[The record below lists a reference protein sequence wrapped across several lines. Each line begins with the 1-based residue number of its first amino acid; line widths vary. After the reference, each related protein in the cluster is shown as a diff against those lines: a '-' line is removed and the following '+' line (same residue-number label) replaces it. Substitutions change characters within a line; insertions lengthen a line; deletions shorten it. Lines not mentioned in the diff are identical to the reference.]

1 MEDGDIARGR
11 DGSTAGRSCWA
22 CGAEVPQENN
32 YCGKCGQGQGRFV
45 HWYYRHSGAALLSLA
60 AGPFALYFIWRS
72 PVLSRGAKWAY
83 TAAVCSLTWYS
94 VSAALSFWNILRDAA
109 PDLRF

>member
-1 MEDGDIARGR
+1 MDQGNMAPGGA
-11 DGSTAGRSCWA
+11 GSSAGRPCWA
-22 CGAEVPQENN
+22 CGAEVPRGND

-45 HWYYRHSGAALLSLA
+45 HWYYRHSGAALLSIA

-72 PVLSRGAKWAY
+72 PVLPRGAKMAY
-83 TAAVCSLTWYS
+83 TAAVCALTWYA
-94 VSAALSFWNILRDAA
+94 VSAVLSFWNMLRDAA